1 MCEQR
6 SQQKIRKYHNESKT
20 NSKMKEIAIENLLD
34 VFNNILEIEEE
45 SNDL

>member
-6 SQQKIRKYHNESKT
+6 SQQKIRKYNESKS

>member
-6 SQQKIRKYHNESKT
+6 SQQKIRKYHNESKS
-20 NSKMKEIAIENLLD
+20 NPEMKEIEIENLLD
-34 VFNNILEIEEE
+34 IFDNILEIEEE